1 MDRNDDRERGR
12 RAGGAD
18 GPRCARTPR
27 EDRDLAVSG
36 GLAVRDVAHR
46 LEGRPPEPGG
56 QTPVQVDVEVAAV
69 TLEVFVELTVDIP
82 AGAVIRG
89 RELVERER
97 DTREFGIERAVERM
111 QRHDAVGTI
120 DDEDL
125 ADGGGVHAE
134 GEVGHGTILTRA
146 RSPSP
151 EGRENCALPAGSTP
165 WGGTA
170 DHSACRQSR
179 ETRPICPDRGKRAH
193 TLARVWRAD
202 GSAVVGAED
211 PVPAAP
217 VTPGDLGVAEPGVRV
232 VHIAEPERDRL
243 RREISQLGGRSTLL
257 HYSDSADAGI
267 EITKAHPGS
276 LPQFITGRST
286 LLSNLFR
293 DEVALRTARI
303 AAERLTA
310 KNVELRTARGLDA
323 VRLGVG
329 LATWRIGGLSC
340 TAPVLLRPLAIRR
353 HHSDF
358 ELKLH
363 GSFTVNPE
371 LVRALQTHFGID
383 VDGRALASLAYD
395 GGVFKPQPVIDH
407 LRALTA
413 GLEAFQVKPRLV
425 VSSFADVGAAM
436 ARDTFDLDH
445 PVLNALA
452 GHADDRARL
461 AIRRDAPPT
470 VNPDDRP
477 PASDTLL
484 LDADAEQEA
493 VLARIAAGQSLTVH
507 TLPGTGGT
515 QTVINAVGLLVK
527 EGKRVLVVSARRST
541 LEGVRHRL
549 AGIGLAGLAV
559 SPRDL
564 QRDLIRAIGR
574 NEKAEQP
581 KVSDI
586 DDALVRLRGV
596 LRDYRGA
603 VTRRQPGLGV
613 SMLEILR
620 SLATLAVEGSAPA
633 TTTRF
638 DLPTLE
644 KLADGRKDAAAKL
657 AAAARLGEFKV
668 GPGESPWYGVTF
680 ATTEEAR
687 AAHGLA
693 SSLHR
698 QKLPNLLE
706 RGYELIAQTRMRPF
720 RTIAELGVYLRLLQG
735 VRDSL
740 DRFSPTVFERPL
752 GELIQ
757 AHAPRRDVPEM
768 NGTRRRH
775 LKRLSREYVRPGVHI
790 PDMYEALVRVQQQRV
805 EWQKYVE
812 VGVVPEVPLGLADV
826 HVAWQRVAADLAELD
841 GILRRAE
848 SERLA
853 TVAIPELVRT
863 LGGLAAESEVFDNL
877 VERATLRTELAGLG
891 LEPLLIELSVRH
903 VPESQVGAELEFA
916 WWQSALEHLLR
927 SDRALLGAN
936 TAVVDRLE
944 RDFRLV
950 DEAHA
955 AASGPLLAAHLATQ
969 WRIGIVDHP
978 DEAAALKRALKEGV
992 TDAAYLD
999 AVAPNLL
1006 RTLAPVWLASPYDV
1020 PAIPAA
1026 PEFDVVVIADAA
1038 AMCLAE
1044 AVPALRRA
1052 RQIVAFGDPVTQ
1064 KPTPFRV
1071 AAGPA
1076 GADDELDEPF
1086 DHTSVFERLAEL
1098 LPVETL
1104 TRSYRAGGED
1114 LAHLVNDAFYGGELV
1129 SLPWAGSYLGRGSL
1143 SVDYVEGGTGAPD
1156 PVTGAVESPDA
1167 EVTRVVT
1174 LVVEHAVNRGSESLM
1189 VVTASAKHAERVR
1202 AAVADAFAGRS
1213 DVADFV
1219 SRDAAEPFAVLT
1231 LEESVAESRDR
1242 VIFSLGFGL
1251 TRHGRVLSDFGD
1263 LSTSD
1268 GDRLLTVGMTRARR
1282 SMVIVSSIRPSA
1294 FDEGR
1299 LDYGAA
1305 TLMSILG
1312 GMAARGREAR
1322 LEDLADPLT
1331 RALAHELR
1339 ALGVSV
1345 DVHYRG
1351 LLPLVAQYDGK
1362 AVVAESDPETV
1373 GESLRESLRL
1383 RPQILRR
1390 LGWHYVRVHAFD
1402 LYSDPAAVAARI
1414 AALLGVAPESA
1425 TNETDTQ
1432 PLDVG

>member
-1 MDRNDDRERGR
+1 M
-12 RAGGAD
+12 
-18 GPRCARTPR
+18 
-27 EDRDLAVSG
+27 
-36 GLAVRDVAHR
+36 
-46 LEGRPPEPGG
+46 
-56 QTPVQVDVEVAAV
+56 
-69 TLEVFVELTVDIP
+69 
-82 AGAVIRG
+82 
-89 RELVERER
+89 
-97 DTREFGIERAVERM
+97 
-111 QRHDAVGTI
+111 
-120 DDEDL
+120 
-125 ADGGGVHAE
+125 
-134 GEVGHGTILTRA
+134 
-146 RSPSP
+146 
-151 EGRENCALPAGSTP
+151 
-165 WGGTA
+165 
-170 DHSACRQSR
+170 
-179 ETRPICPDRGKRAH
+179 
-193 TLARVWRAD
+193 WRAD
-202 GSAVVGAED
+202 RSAVVGAED
-211 PVPAAP
+211 PVPAAH
-217 VTPGDLGVAEPGVRV
+217 VTPGDLGLSEPGVTV

-243 RREISQLGGRSTLL
+243 RREITVLGGRSTLL
-257 HYSDSADAGI
+257 HYIDSPEAGI
-267 EITKAHPGS
+267 EITGAHPGS

-303 AAERLTA
+303 AAERITA

-329 LATWRIGGLSC
+329 LAMWRIGGMSC

-371 LVRALQTHFGID
+371 LVRALRTHFGIEI
-383 VDGRALASLAYD
+383 DGRALAALAYD

-413 GLEAFQVKPRLV
+413 SIDTFVVKPRLV
-425 VSSFADVGAAM
+425 VSSFADVGAPM
-436 ARDTFDLDH
+436 ARDAADLDH
-445 PVLNALA
+445 PFLNALA
-452 GHADDRARL
+452 GHTDDRETVT
-461 AIRRDAPPT
+461 IRRDPPR
-470 VNPDDRP
+470 VSSPDERA

-493 VLARIAAGQSLTVH
+493 VLARISAGHSLAVH

-515 QTVINAVGLLVK
+515 QTVINAVGQLVK
-527 EGKRVLVVSARRST
+527 DGKRVLIVSARRST

-549 AGIGLAGLAV
+549 AGIGLGGLAV

-603 VTRRQPGLGV
+603 VTRTHPSLGV
-613 SMLEILR
+613 SMLDILR
-620 SLATLAVEGSAPA
+620 SLATL
-633 TTTRF
+633 TTQHPVPETTARF
-638 DLPTLE
+638 DGATLE
-644 KLADGRKDAAAKL
+644 RLAKGRMDAAAKL
-657 AAAARLGEFKV
+657 ATAARLGEFRV

-680 ATTEEAR
+680 ATTEQAR

-693 SSLHR
+693 ATLHR
-698 QKLPNLLE
+698 RNVPTLLE

-720 RTIAELGVYLRLLQG
+720 RTITELGMYLRVLQG
-735 VRDSL
+735 IRDSL
-740 DRFSPTVFERPL
+740 DKFSPTVFERPL

-757 AHAPRRDVPEM
+757 AHGPRRDSPELS
-768 NGTRRRH
+768 GTRRRH

-790 PDMYEALVRVQQQRV
+790 PDMYEALLRVQQQRT
-805 EWQKYVE
+805 EWQRFVD

-826 HVAWQRVAADLAELD
+826 HVAWQRVDAELAELD
-841 GILRRAE
+841 GILRREGAD
-848 SERLA
+848 RMA
-853 TVAIPELVRT
+853 TLPVAELVRT

-877 VERATLRTELAGLG
+877 VERAKIRAELAALG

-903 VPESQVGAELEFA
+903 VREDRVGTELEFA

-955 AASGPLLAAHLATQ
+955 AASGPLLAAQLATQ
-969 WRIGIVDHP
+969 WRIGIVDHA
-978 DEAAALKRALKEGV
+978 DEAAALKQALRDGV
-992 TDAAYLD
+992 TDASHLG
-999 AVAPNLL
+999 AVAPTLL

-1020 PAIPAA
+1020 PAIPDD
-1026 PEFDVVVIADAA
+1026 PDFDVVIIADSGAI
-1038 AMCLAE
+1038 CLAE
-1044 AVPALRRA
+1044 AAPALRRA
-1052 RQIVAFGDPVTQ
+1052 RQVVVFGDPVTQ

-1071 AAGPA
+1071 ATGTPT
-1076 GADDELDEPF
+1076 ADDEPDEPF
-1086 DHTSVFERLAEL
+1086 DSTSVFERLAEL

-1114 LAHLVNDAFYGGELV
+1114 LAQLVNDAFYGGELV

-1143 SVDYVEGGTGAPD
+1143 SVDYVSGGHGAPD

-1167 EVTRVVT
+1167 EVNRVVT

-1189 VVTASAKHAERVR
+1189 VVTASARHAERVR

-1219 SRDAAEPFAVLT
+1219 SRDTAEPFAVLT

-1263 LSTSD
+1263 LSQPD

-1294 FDEGR
+1294 FDDGR
-1299 LDYGAA
+1299 LEYGAA

-1312 GMAARGREAR
+1312 GIAARSREAR

-1331 RALAHELR
+1331 RSLAHELR
-1339 ALGVSV
+1339 ALGLSV

-1362 AVVAESDPETV
+1362 AVVAESDPETI

-1402 LYSDPAAVAARI
+1402 LYSDPAGVAARI
-1414 AALLGVAPESA
+1414 AALLGVPPEGP
-1425 TNETDTQ
+1425 TNATDTQ
-1432 PLDVG
+1432 PLDVIE